1 MRSFIKIGL
10 GVEFIVSLFIAV
22 ISFAL
27 SISMVANATYFIEL
41 IKASA
46 PDITASDIRLL
57 SLIFVGIMIFS
68 ILSAIF
74 IFYTDKK
81 MNKASSKKEMIIPII
96 LMFVTLNFI
105 HALLLKSVN
114 LFEWHIFGLNGGQII
129 KAMQNII

>member
-27 SISMVANATYFIEL
+27 SISMVANATYFMKL
-41 IKASA
+41 IKTSV

-57 SLIFVGIMIFS
+57 SLVFVGIMVFS

-96 LMFVTLNFI
+96 LMFLTLYSLSGIVISFI
-105 HALLLKSVN
+105 VFIFHIAKYILFKS
-114 LFEWHIFGLNGGQII
+114 L
-129 KAMQNII
+129 

>member
-27 SISMVANATYFIEL
+27 SISMVANATYFIKL

-57 SLIFVGIMIFS
+57 SLVFVGIMVFS

-96 LMFVTLNFI
+96 LMFLTLNFVP
-105 HALLLKSVN
+105 ALLFIFLPKNKYLSN
-114 LFEWHIFGLNGGQII
+114 FPYFE
-129 KAMQNII
+129 

>member
-27 SISMVANATYFIEL
+27 SISMVANATYFIKL
-41 IKASA
+41 IKTSA

-57 SLIFVGIMIFS
+57 SLVFVGIMVFS

-96 LMFVTLNFI
+96 LMFLTLNFVP
-105 HALLLKSVN
+105 ALLFIFLPKNKYLSN
-114 LFEWHIFGLNGGQII
+114 FPYFE
-129 KAMQNII
+129 

>member
-10 GVEFIVSLFIAV
+10 GIEFIVSLFITV

-57 SLIFVGIMIFS
+57 SLIFVGIMVFS
-68 ILSAIF
+68 ILSAII

-96 LMFVTLNFI
+96 LMFLTLNFI
-105 HALLLKSVN
+105 PALLFIFLPKNKYLSKFPY
-114 LFEWHIFGLNGGQII
+114 FE
-129 KAMQNII
+129 

>member
-46 PDITASDIRLL
+46 PDITASDIRLI

-105 HALLLKSVN
+105 PALL
-114 LFEWHIFGLNGGQII
+114 FIFLPKNKYLSKFPLEIYDGIL
-129 KAMQNII
+129 

>member
-27 SISMVANATYFIEL
+27 SISMVANATYFIKL

-57 SLIFVGIMIFS
+57 SLVFVGIMVFS
-68 ILSAIF
+68 ILSAII

-96 LMFVTLNFI
+96 LMFLTLNFVP
-105 HALLLKSVN
+105 ALLFIFLPKNKYLSN
-114 LFEWHIFGLNGGQII
+114 FPYFE
-129 KAMQNII
+129 

>member
-27 SISMVANATYFIEL
+27 SISMVANATYFIKL

-57 SLIFVGIMIFS
+57 SLVFVGIMGFS

-96 LMFVTLNFI
+96 LMFLTLNFVP
-105 HALLLKSVN
+105 ALLFIFLPKNKYLSN
-114 LFEWHIFGLNGGQII
+114 FPYFE
-129 KAMQNII
+129 

>member
-105 HALLLKSVN
+105 PALL
-114 LFEWHIFGLNGGQII
+114 FIFLPKN
-129 KAMQNII
+129 KYLSKFTYFD